1 MRCKS
6 AVIAV
11 AFVTLSSGAG
21 LAQAEAGPE
30 VAPVQPVEAVP
41 TTPPVAP
48 PPAVPDEPAPA
59 TPPVTGPN
67 PEPAPATP
75 PVTAPNPLPPSPA
88 ETGPTPQLPS
98 SSSVPPV
105 ALPAPTAPAPTSA
118 SAARPQERR
127 SAATLTIVNGR
138 AVPATTV
145 AVLVGAKA
153 VTRSGPLAP
162 NARITLKLPSVQGCR
177 VSVVASFPGW
187 YSAITRGKI
196 NVCKTGLVVVR
207 L

>member
-1 MRCKS
+1 MRCES
-6 AVIAV
+6 AFIAV

-30 VAPVQPVEAVP
+30 AAPVEPVEAVP
-41 TTPPVAP
+41 TTPPPGP
-48 PPAVPDEPAPA
+48 PPPVPDEPAPA
-59 TPPVTGPN
+59 TPPVTG
-67 PEPAPATP
+67 
-75 PVTAPNPLPPSPA
+75 PNPLPPSPA

-98 SSSVPPV
+98 SPSVPAV
-105 ALPAPTAPAPTSA
+105 ALPAPTAPAPRSA
-118 SAARPQERR
+118 SAARPEERR

-162 NARITLKLPSVQGCR
+162 NARITLKLPRVQGCR

-187 YSAITRGKI
+187 YSAVTHGKI
-196 NVCKTGLVVVR
+196 NVCKTGPVVVR